1 MQLPIYIKKTGRSI
15 NVDTLAMVGESNVA
29 TFDRI
34 LETCK
39 PVAYALA
46 YGLTQSV
53 NDAHAA
59 IALTE
64 GVDKVMSAA
73 EKKLAAILAGTVKVR
88 GASRTHAD
96 PIMHEALKIARAWW
110 KGKGDGA
117 QNAAIGKI
125 RAKGG
130 KFDDME
136 DSAIADIIINA
147 FANTE
152 STQDK
157 AKAIVAANATKVDD
171 DFDLDEIMAD
181 EDESDEDN
189 E

>member
-15 NVDTLAMVGESNVA
+15 TVDTLAMVGESNVA
-29 TFDRI
+29 MFDRI

-59 IALTE
+59 IALSE

-73 EKKLAAILAGTVKVR
+73 EKKLAAIIAGTVKVR
-88 GASRTHAD
+88 GAARTHAN
-96 PIMHEALKIARAWW
+96 PIMHEAMKIARAWW
-110 KGKGDGA
+110 KAKTDTEK
-117 QNAAIGKI
+117 NAGIGKV

-130 KFDDME
+130 NFDDME
-136 DSAIADIIINA
+136 DSDIADIIITA
-147 FANTE
+147 FAGTE
-152 STQDK
+152 STQNK
-157 AKAIVAANATKVDD
+157 AEAIVAANATKVDD
-171 DFDLDEIMAD
+171 DFDLDEIMP
-181 EDESDEDN
+181 DESDDN